1 MPSLH
6 ACLALLPATSV
17 DVAFTATFNA
27 RAMQILI
34 HGVLLDTPCC
44 MKNVLISLQRVNGR
58 MGTLFRNLR
67 DHFLQ
72 FSLHHVLWGWGREI
86 PFLHILVIRV
96 V

>member
-1 MPSLH
+1 M
-6 ACLALLPATSV
+6 ACLALLPATSA
-17 DVAFTATFNA
+17 DVAFASTFDA

-44 MKNVLISLQRVNGR
+44 MKNEVISLQRVSGR

-72 FSLHHVLWGWGREI
+72 CSLHGDEAGKS
-86 PFLHILVIRV
+86 PSCTSY
-96 V
+96 